1 MRDDAG
7 CGASL
12 ILVALALVAMVAA
25 AYLLAMFGVRM

>member
-12 ILVALALVAMVAA
+12 ILVAFALVAMVAA